1 MAVPGVPFSMS
12 DINTEFG
19 TRTLATQFS
28 TNQGGVGG
36 LPGNMTEFAGTSS
49 LTASLS
55 GTFNTLYD
63 QDILTTYTST
73 TSITVN
79 ISNASTLAVTAGG
92 TGSSVGLQ
100 LNGSGPFLSS
110 QTCSDGDTLKARL
123 TTGSSEAATYTCVA
137 TMGSYGSKTYT
148 VFTA

>member
-1 MAVPGVPFSMS
+1 MAIETYVNDS
-12 DINTEFG
+12 G
-19 TRTLATQFS
+19 TWREASQIYIKDGS
-28 TNQGGVGG
+28 TWREASEVYVND
-36 LPGNMTEFAGTSS
+36 NGTWKLTYNS
-49 LTASLS
+49 LTASLT

-79 ISNASTLAVTAGG
+79 ISNSSTLAVTASG

-100 LNGSGPFLSS
+100 KNGSGPFLSS
-110 QTCSDGDTLKARL
+110 QTCSDGDTLKAQL
-123 TTGSSEAATYTCVA
+123 TTGSSEAATYTCTA

>member
-1 MAVPGVPFSMS
+1 MVAETK
-12 DINTEFG
+12 I
-19 TRTLATQFS
+19 
-28 TNQGGVGG
+28 GVGG
-36 LPGNMTEFAGTSS
+36 AWKGLESIQVGVGGAWKEVSEIYVGVGGAWKLAYNSF
-49 LTASLS
+49 TASLS

-137 TMGSYGSKTYT
+137 TLGSYGSKTFI
-148 VFTA
+148 VFTE

>member
-49 LTASLS
+49 FTASLS

-63 QDILTTYTST
+63 QDQLTTFTST
-73 TSITVN
+73 SAITVN
-79 ISNASTLAVTAGG
+79 ISSGTLAVTAGG
-92 TGSSVGLQ
+92 TGSSPLLQ
-100 LNGSGPFLSS
+100 KNNSGPFLSS
-110 QTCSDGDTLKARL
+110 QTCSNGDTLKARL
-123 TTGSSEAATYTCVA
+123 TTGSSEDTGYTCTA